1 MKFPLAPASSANL
14 APPIAIIAMT
24 PHYHDSL
31 AKPVTYCQLN
41 IV

>member
-1 MKFPLAPASSANL
+1 
-14 APPIAIIAMT
+14 MT

-41 IV
+41 IVWRKPV